1 MPQTRWIT
9 NSEFS
14 HINGLFFKQQRER
27 DEKGD
32 TGTLG
37 FFPLSHCIW
46 VFLCLKKSVCFC
58 LCPRDKT
65 DNSAPLSLRKVSTA
79 EQNPLRAVWRSASG
93 NMASDRNCMA
103 SDQPEPEPH
112 SSSFST
118 KPQDLERRERRS
130 GPWIVCS
137 QCFSAAAASLF
148 IYGACTLSGARKT
161 WHRGLTLA
169 MFMDITLQLRNGSN
183 VEQWHMENMI

>member
-1 MPQTRWIT
+1 MDCFLNSGERETR
-9 NSEFS
+9 
-14 HINGLFFKQQRER
+14 
-27 DEKGD
+27 KGIPV
-32 TGTLG
+32 LWA
-37 FFPLSHCIW
+37 FFPSLTVSGSFF
-46 VFLCLKKSVCFC
+46 VSKKVCCFC